1 MTGADDIEGVDAG
14 LGDEAVEVSV
24 DEGETGTGSPVAEEA
39 GLNILRDDVTLD
51 EGIIAEEDH
60 GYIYAHTIR
69 EVEKAGAVG
78 RLTGSDI
85 VCSSTELLYSGQ
97 LLAGESILRVEG
109 DIEVKNRLWKER
121 AIWRGVGLEKALARH
136 GYGDG
141 SNGRDAEE
149 WTEPGYDIFMWRGVG
164 LGVGTWQEE
173 ALWRHRELNHERK
186 TQTPELFL
194 PNTRHVTL
202 SQSHT
207 FTNQMP
213 SFSPVSSRW
222 TLLIHRAVPFPTFP
236 LSPLRPVCCP
246 AVSMSRIV
254 LHLLS
259 IPVLNKSL
267 ISKDRLR
274 LDSGLCW
281 VSIKCLV
288 PEMVE
293 LWNTDPKWWMY
304 ALLASRET
312 SYQMSYRYRLTVATN
327 SPRGTMHMGLSW
339 S

>member
-1 MTGADDIEGVDAG
+1 
-14 LGDEAVEVSV
+14 
-24 DEGETGTGSPVAEEA
+24 
-39 GLNILRDDVTLD
+39 
-51 EGIIAEEDH
+51 
-60 GYIYAHTIR
+60 
-69 EVEKAGAVG
+69 
-78 RLTGSDI
+78 
-85 VCSSTELLYSGQ
+85 
-97 LLAGESILRVEG
+97 
-109 DIEVKNRLWKER
+109 
-121 AIWRGVGLEKALARH
+121 
-136 GYGDG
+136 
-141 SNGRDAEE
+141 
-149 WTEPGYDIFMWRGVG
+149 
-164 LGVGTWQEE
+164 
-173 ALWRHRELNHERK
+173 
-186 TQTPELFL
+186 
-194 PNTRHVTL
+194 
-202 SQSHT
+202 
-207 FTNQMP
+207 
-213 SFSPVSSRW
+213 
-222 TLLIHRAVPFPTFP
+222 
-236 LSPLRPVCCP
+236 
-246 AVSMSRIV
+246 MSRIV